1 MLPPRP
7 EARAPAAPADP
18 AFVALGARMMP
29 DLVATQ
35 NVTLAG
41 FRLLDP
47 NGIVIAGR
55 EEVGLSLAHLEEVA
69 EALQGRFSG
78 ALRVRISKHD
88 QPSLYSMSRGTGM
101 RVFTAMPV
109 IVRDQVAGVVYAS
122 RTPSNVFKYLY
133 EQRGKL
139 ILAMLSMIVPTLLI
153 GFLFHRTITEPMREL
168 IERTNL
174 VGKGDRNALRPLKR
188 HGTSEFARLSQSFL
202 EMARRLN
209 TRSSF
214 ISTFATHVS
223 HELKSP
229 LTSIQGAAELLRDDI
244 DATTPV
250 MTDKDRRKFLDNII
264 ADADRLTKISG
275 RLRDFARAENP
286 VAVGA
291 AKLSDA
297 IAGLRSAFASLD
309 IRASGDLDTPM
320 RISEENAAIIF
331 SNLADNAMRHGSS
344 TLDISA
350 TRQGNSLLV
359 KVADNGEGVS
369 PNNRT
374 QIFDSFFTTRRD
386 SGGTGMGLAIVRA
399 MLDAHGGA
407 IRLLDSRT
415 RNSLR
420 ADDACGGRAAAMIAR
435 ICARAGLSIIVCGL
449 ALRGFGLGLGL
460 PPFVVKYGGSML
472 WGTMVFFLVAI
483 AASHLSRRSI
493 ALISISIA
501 VCVELFRLVHAPWLD
516 ELSADHGGALLLGRV
531 FSPWN
536 MLAYGVGIALGML
549 LDRIALSP

>member
-1 MLPPRP
+1 LSDDATRPPGPLRKWRPSLSLIVFLVLASVLSLPLFSLYFLKVYQNELIQHTEAELIAQSAVLSAVFRREVETAIPQSVALGTKVAPAAREPPDEPYAPIWPKLELANESVLPPRP
-7 EARAPAAPADP
+7 EARKPSVPADP
-18 AFVALGARMMP
+18 AFVALGARMTP
-29 DLVATQ
+29 DLFGAQ
-35 NVTLAG
+35 YVTLAG

-47 NGIVIAGR
+47 NGVVIAGR
-55 EEVGLSLAHLEEVA
+55 EEVGLSLAHLAEVA

-133 EQRGKL
+133 EQRGKVA
-139 ILAMLSMIVPTLLI
+139 LAMLSMIVPTLLI

-168 IERTNL
+168 VERSNL
-174 VGKGDRNALRPLKR
+174 IGKGDRDALRPLRR

-229 LTSIQGAAELLRDDI
+229 LTSIQGAAELLRDDVEAPAM
-244 DATTPV
+244 D
-250 MTDKDRRKFLDNII
+250 DEDRRKFLDNII
-264 ADADRLTKISG
+264 ADTERLTAIST
-275 RLRDFARAENP
+275 RLRDLARAENP

-291 AKLSDA
+291 AKLGDA
-297 IAGLRSAFASLD
+297 IAALRTAFAKLD

-320 RISEENAAIIF
+320 RISEENAGIIF
-331 SNLADNAMRHGSS
+331 SNLADNAMRHCSS
-344 TLDISA
+344 TLEISA
-350 TRQGNSLLV
+350 TQHANLLLV
-359 KVADNGEGVS
+359 TVNDNGEGVS
-369 PNNRT
+369 ANNRT

-407 IRLLDSRT
+407 IRLLDSAQGT
-415 RNSLR
+415 AFELTIPV
-420 ADDACGGRAAAMIAR
+420 ADAAE
-435 ICARAGLSIIVCGL
+435 C
-449 ALRGFGLGLGL
+449 
-460 PPFVVKYGGSML
+460 
-472 WGTMVFFLVAI
+472 
-483 AASHLSRRSI
+483 
-493 ALISISIA
+493 
-501 VCVELFRLVHAPWLD
+501 
-516 ELSADHGGALLLGRV
+516 
-531 FSPWN
+531 
-536 MLAYGVGIALGML
+536 
-549 LDRIALSP
+549 

>member
-1 MLPPRP
+1 
-7 EARAPAAPADP
+7 
-18 AFVALGARMMP
+18 MP

-69 EALQGRFSG
+69 EALQGRFRG
-78 ALRVRISKHD
+78 VLRVRISKHD

-109 IVRDQVAGVVYAS
+109 IARDRVAGVIYAS

-133 EQRGKL
+133 EQRAKVA
-139 ILAMLSMIVPTLLI
+139 LAILSMIVPTLLI

-174 VGKGDRNALRPLKR
+174 VGNGDRNALRPLRR
-188 HGTSEFARLSQSFL
+188 HGTREFARLSQSFL

-209 TRSSF
+209 ARSSF

-229 LTSIQGAAELLRDDI
+229 LTSIQGAAELLRDDV
-244 DATTPV
+244 DAPA
-250 MTDKDRRKFLDNII
+250 MDDEDRRKFLDNII
-264 ADADRLTKISG
+264 ADTGRLTKISA

-291 AKLSDA
+291 TKLSDV
-297 IAGLRSAFASLD
+297 ITGLRSAFASLD

-320 RISEENAAIIF
+320 RISGENAAIIF

-344 TLDISA
+344 TLDVSA
-350 TRQGNSLLV
+350 MRQANLLLV
-359 KVADNGEGVS
+359 KVIDNGEGVS

-407 IRLLDSRT
+407 IRLLET
-415 RNSLR
+415 EQETAFEL
-420 ADDACGGRAAAMIAR
+420 
-435 ICARAGLSIIVCGL
+435 
-449 ALRGFGLGLGL
+449 
-460 PPFVVKYGGSML
+460 
-472 WGTMVFFLVAI
+472 T
-483 AASHLSRRSI
+483 
-493 ALISISIA
+493 IA
-501 VCVELFRLVHAPWLD
+501 VAD
-516 ELSADHGGALLLGRV
+516 EAGR
-531 FSPWN
+531 
-536 MLAYGVGIALGML
+536 
-549 LDRIALSP
+549 

>member
-1 MLPPRP
+1 MIDAFRVDAPRPASRPPQKWRPSLSLVVFLVLTAVLLLPLFSLYFLRVYQNQLIQQTEAELIAQSAALSAVFHREIETTVPRGVALGKTIPPDTQKSADEPYQPIWPRLELANQSVLPPRP
-7 EARAPAAPADP
+7 EARAAAAPADP
-18 AFVALGARMMP
+18 AYIALGARMTP

-47 NGIVIAGR
+47 NGVVIAGR
-55 EEVGLSLAHLEEVA
+55 EEVGQSLAHLPEVA
-69 EALQGRFSG
+69 EALQGRFAG
-78 ALRVRISKHD
+78 VLRTRISTHD
-88 QPSLYSMSRGTGM
+88 QPPLYSSSRGTGV
-101 RVFTAMPV
+101 RIFTAMPV

-133 EQRGKL
+133 ERRGKVA
-139 ILAMLSMIVPTLLI
+139 LAVLFMIVPTLLI

-168 IERTNL
+168 IERTDL
-174 VGKGDRNALRPLKR
+174 VGNGDRQVLGPLKR

-229 LTSIQGAAELLRDDI
+229 LTSIQGAAELLRDDV
-244 DATTPV
+244 DSPD
-250 MTDKDRRKFLDNII
+250 MDDDDRRKFLDNII
-264 ADADRLTKISG
+264 ADTGRLSEISS

-291 AKLSDA
+291 AQLSA
-297 IAGLRSAFASLD
+297 VTTALRSAFASLD
-309 IRASGDLDTPM
+309 IRSSGDLDTPM
-320 RISEENAAIIF
+320 RIAEENAAIVF
-331 SNLADNAMRHGSS
+331 SNLADNAIRHGSS
-344 TLDISA
+344 WLDISA
-350 TRQGNSLLV
+350 RRETDLLRI

-369 PNNRT
+369 PNNRG

-407 IRLLDSRT
+407 IRLTDSEQGT
-415 RNSLR
+415 AFELTLPV
-420 ADDACGGRAAAMIAR
+420 AD
-435 ICARAGLSIIVCGL
+435 
-449 ALRGFGLGLGL
+449 
-460 PPFVVKYGGSML
+460 
-472 WGTMVFFLVAI
+472 
-483 AASHLSRRSI
+483 ASS
-493 ALISISIA
+493 
-501 VCVELFRLVHAPWLD
+501 
-516 ELSADHGGALLLGRV
+516 
-531 FSPWN
+531 
-536 MLAYGVGIALGML
+536 
-549 LDRIALSP
+549 

>member
-1 MLPPRP
+1 MIDAAKPVSVPRQKWRPSLSLVLFIVLASVLLLPLFSLYFLKIYQNQLIQQTESELIAQSAALSAVFGHEVEAAIPQAVMLGVKVPPAAQKSPGEPYQPIWPKLELANASVLPPRP
-7 EARAPAAPADP
+7 QARAPSAPADP
-18 AFVALGARMMP
+18 AFVALGARLMP

-55 EEVGLSLAHLEEVA
+55 EEIGLSLAHLEEIA
-69 EALQGRFSG
+69 EALQGRFS
-78 ALRVRISKHD
+78 AVLRVRISKHD

-109 IVRDQVAGVVYAS
+109 IVRDQVAGVIYAS

-133 EQRGKL
+133 EQRGKVAL
-139 ILAMLSMIVPTLLI
+139 AILFMIVPTLLI
-153 GFLFHRTITEPMREL
+153 GLLFHRTITGPMREL
-168 IERTNL
+168 IARSDL
-174 VGKGDRNALRPLKR
+174 IGKGDRNALRPLR
-188 HGTSEFARLSQSFL
+188 HHGTSEFARLSQSFL
-202 EMARRLN
+202 EMAKRLN

-229 LTSIQGAAELLRDDI
+229 LTSIQGAAELLRDDVEAP
-244 DATTPV
+244 D
-250 MTDKDRRKFLDNII
+250 MDDEDRRKFLDNII
-264 ADADRLTKISG
+264 ADADRLTKISV

-291 AKLSDA
+291 ARLADT
-297 IAGLRSAFASLD
+297 IAGLRSAFPSLEL
-309 IRASGDLDTPM
+309 RAVGELDTPM
-320 RISEENAAIIF
+320 RISEENAFIIF

-344 TLDISA
+344 MLDLTA
-350 TRQGNSLLV
+350 TQRENLLLI

-369 PNNRT
+369 PNNRA

-407 IRLLDSRT
+407 IRLTDSDEGT
-415 RNSLR
+415 AFELTITV
-420 ADDACGGRAAAMIAR
+420 ADA
-435 ICARAGLSIIVCGL
+435 
-449 ALRGFGLGLGL
+449 
-460 PPFVVKYGGSML
+460 P
-472 WGTMVFFLVAI
+472 
-483 AASHLSRRSI
+483 AS
-493 ALISISIA
+493 
-501 VCVELFRLVHAPWLD
+501 
-516 ELSADHGGALLLGRV
+516 
-531 FSPWN
+531 
-536 MLAYGVGIALGML
+536 
-549 LDRIALSP
+549 